1 MTFPSPAS
9 TSVLID
15 ASALS
20 SVAARSGIGTY
31 VRNLLAALAADADL
45 GIAVSALVTG
55 GVEVHPGIERRRIHR
70 WVHQHARVE
79 VVEHAVMV
87 PVDTLRWRKHGE
99 VFHSPGFHA
108 PTGIAA
114 PWVQTLHDLIPLV
127 VDDPGLQPLRQRWRR
142 FGPRYRRADAIIAVS
157 RHAADEGIRLLGLD
171 PARVHVVPHG
181 VDPRFTPLAPAPPHD
196 DVPYLLVVSEFSR
209 RKAFDHA
216 FAVIGALADAGYP
229 HRLKVAGQVHDF
241 NREELHRLRA
251 DAEHPERIEVLG
263 YVDDL
268 PDLYRRAAAV
278 LVTSRYEGFGLP
290 ALEAMAS
297 GVPLVSYANTA
308 LVEVVTG
315 GGVLVA
321 DGDVEAMVK
330 AVRLVLDNPDA
341 AAEWRHKGLE
351 RAAQFTW
358 ARSAAGH
365 AEVYRAVAGHRR

>member
-31 VRNLLAALAADADL
+31 VRNLLGALAAGADL
-45 GIAVSALVTG
+45 GVTVNALVTPD
-55 GVEVHPGIERRRIHR
+55 VALDAGIGRRNIHR
-70 WVHQHARVE
+70 FVHQHARVE
-79 VVEHAVMV
+79 VVEHAVTV
-87 PVDTLRWRKHGE
+87 PVDTWRWRAHGE
-99 VFHSPGFHA
+99 VFHNPGFHA
-108 PTGIAA
+108 PTGIGA

-127 VDDPGLQPLRQRWRR
+127 VDDPGLLPLRQRWRR
-142 FGPRYRRADAIIAVS
+142 FGPRYRRADAVIAVS
-157 RHAADEGIRLLGLD
+157 HHAADEGIRLLGLD
-171 PARVHVVPHG
+171 PERVHVVPHG
-181 VDPRFTPLAPAPPHD
+181 VDPRFTPAAPTSPGD
-196 DVPYLLVVSEFSR
+196 EVPYLLVVSEFSR

-241 NREELHRLRA
+241 NREHLHRLRA
-251 DAEHPERIEVLG
+251 DADHPERIEILG
-263 YVDDL
+263 FVDGL

-290 ALEAMAS
+290 ALEAMAC
-297 GVPLVSYANTA
+297 GVPVVSYTNSA
-308 LVEVVTG
+308 LAEVVSG

-330 AVRLVLDNPDA
+330 AVRLLLDNPEA
-341 AAEWRHKGLE
+341 ASEWRHKGLE
-351 RAAQFTW
+351 RAAQFSW
-358 ARSAAGH
+358 AQSAAGH
-365 AEVYRAVAGHRR
+365 AEVYRAAAGRRR